1 MAYQVPQALVFQQR
15 NTVAAPTQRVLA
27 AHISGGLA
35 QLVRFAEDDERADG
49 FLDYYDPLVDA
60 SFDWPSR
67 VAGGLIDEDYT
78 KVFIKDA
85 LLSYFDDDLSSGDTI
100 STVEDY
106 ANRLVADTLAFRANG
121 AAYPRSDEFLDRDVA
136 VGDIAKVRA
145 VVGSDAYELWT
156 YVAGFMAEVVAA
168 VTAAAAADGDNAATQ
183 SAPSPTDTQSAGAE
197 NCVVITDVDQTSYD
211 GLVDGDI
218 NETYTITVVESSVDG
233 DATTAV
239 LRVQSA
245 SGNDDVEDVTPAAFG
260 DPTEIGTRG
269 LTVTWDNTSGSECSD
284 AAIAEGVSPI
294 DFIAGQQFVV
304 ECGQA
309 FTATTPTSSGTYTGT
324 ADTTYIVEVTRG
336 GLYADTDA
344 PPQITVSTT
353 TGIDLSGPTN
363 VTSTSAVAI
372 GTYGAQIAL
381 SGTRLRKGDRF
392 LVAVTAATEGR
403 ISTLKL
409 GHSLPQEVID
419 NGATEVSLSLYIKVP
434 ELQVTANRIGSAPL
448 TNWDQSATEITLNS
462 GITAF
467 HESWTDGGTPVALSV
482 ISESSKSYGGVYVEY
497 RAWRSDYCGDVYTCA
512 TDDDYA
518 DIPGP
523 SHPDNPLKYGVLKAR
538 ANSNGLPVRWSAVC
552 DPSDSESWEE
562 VLSLLDGRDDVYG
575 LVPLTRDRAI
585 WNLYEAHVVAQSSAT
600 NGRWRQALFA
610 LEGMPEKALVTAA
623 TSEDSEVVLATVL
636 DDPDTSGTQYT
647 LVRVPAANADFV
659 TNGVQAGDIVRLL
672 YTTDGFGNESYTER
686 VVDAVINEDTLR
698 LRSGLD
704 AAVNVAAKIE
714 VWRNLTPTAEAT
726 ELATHGF
733 SNLRVS
739 LFWPDT
745 IEDGDYVLPGY
756 FVCCAFAGLQ
766 SGVVPQQGLTNVAIN
781 GFSSVTRSTRHFRS
795 TQLDILAASGINVVT
810 QDRQTGAIFSRHA
823 ITTAP
828 YDQLYSR
835 EEVLVRNPDDTSY
848 YFLDLLRP
856 LVGKTNI
863 TPQAINS
870 LRVQLESGI
879 AVLRTRNFVATL
891 GGQVT
896 DCTVESIAQST
907 VLLDHLVIVL
917 VPTYPI
923 PLNNPE
929 LYLVIG

>member
-27 AHISGGLA
+27 AHIAGGLA
-35 QLVRFAEDDERADG
+35 QLVRFAETDERDDG
-49 FLDYYDPLVDA
+49 FLDYYDPLVDS
-60 SFDWPSR
+60 SFEWPNR

-78 KVFIKDA
+78 KVYVKDA
-85 LLSYFDDDLSSGDTI
+85 LLQYFDDDLSSGDTI
-100 STVEDY
+100 STVEGY
-106 ANRLVADTLAFRANG
+106 ANRLVASALAFRANG
-121 AAYPRSDEFLDRDVA
+121 AAYLRSDEFLDRDVT

-145 VVGSDAYELWT
+145 VVGSDQYELWT
-156 YVAGFMAEVVAA
+156 YVSGFVADIVAA
-168 VTAAAAADGDNAATQ
+168 VTAAATVDADNAETQ
-183 SAPSPTDTQSAGAE
+183 SAPATTDEQTAGAE
-197 NCVVITDVDQTSYD
+197 NCVVIDAVDQASYD
-211 GLVDGDI
+211 GLADGDI

-245 SGNDDVEDVTPAAFG
+245 SGNDDVSDVTPSAFG
-260 DPTEIGTRG
+260 DPTDVGTRG
-269 LTVTWDNTSGSECSD
+269 LTVTWVNDTGSECSD

-304 ECGQA
+304 TCGQA

-324 ADTTYIVEVTRG
+324 ADTTYVVEVTRG

-344 PPQITVSTT
+344 PPQITVSST

-363 VTSTSAVAI
+363 VTSTGAVTI
-372 GTYGAQIAL
+372 GTKGAQIAL
-381 SGTRLRKGDRF
+381 SGTRLCKGDRF
-392 LVAVTAATEGR
+392 LVVVTAATDGR
-403 ISTLKL
+403 ISTLLL
-409 GHSLPQEVID
+409 GHSLPQDVID
-419 NGATEVSLSLYIKVP
+419 NGATEVSLTLFIKVP
-434 ELQVTANRIGSAPL
+434 ELAVTANRLGASPL
-448 TNWDQSATEITLNS
+448 TNWEQSDTEITLTS
-462 GITAF
+462 GITAY
-467 HESWTDGGTPVALSV
+467 EDSWTDGGTPVALPV
-482 ISESSKSYGGVYVEY
+482 ISEASKSYGGVYVEY

-512 TDDDYA
+512 SDDDYA

-523 SHPDNPLKYGVLKAR
+523 THPDNPLKYGVLKAR

-552 DPSDSESWEE
+552 DPADDDNWAD

-575 LVPLTRDRAI
+575 LVPMTNRRTV
-585 WNLYEAHVVAQSSAT
+585 WNLYEAHVVEQSSAT

-610 LEGMPEKALVTAA
+610 LEGAPTKALVTAA
-623 TSEDSEVVLATVL
+623 TSEDGEVVLATVL

-647 LVRVPAANADFV
+647 LLRVPAANADFV
-659 TNGVQAGDIVRLL
+659 VNGVRAGDIVRLL
-672 YTTDGFGNESYTER
+672 YTTDGFDNEQYTTR
-686 VVDAVINEDTLR
+686 VVDEVINEDTLR
-698 LRSGLD
+698 LTSGLT

-745 IEDGDYVLPGY
+745 IKDGDYTLPGY

-766 SGVVPQQGLTNVAIN
+766 SGVVPQQGLTNVAIA
-781 GFSSVTRSTRHFRS
+781 GFSSVPQSTRHFRS
-795 TQLDILAASGINVVT
+795 TQLDILAAAGINVVT
-810 QDRQTGAIFSRHA
+810 QNLQSGEIFSRHA

-848 YFLDLLRP
+848 FFLDQLRP

-863 TPQAINS
+863 TPQMIDA

-879 AVLRTRNFVATL
+879 AVLRTRNFVNSL
-891 GGQVT
+891 GGQLV
-896 DCTVESIAQST
+896 DCTIDSIEQST

-917 VPTYPI
+917 TPTYPI